1 MSCLR
6 DNGSLCNF
14 TGPEAF
20 CEVDFT
26 DDNLCDT
33 QDGVSCFNYASGWY
47 VTYDG
52 MTVSKEEGSTGTY
65 CYSNDGVT
73 CQLG

>member
-20 CEVDFT
+20 CKVDFT

-52 MTVSKEEGSTGTY
+52 MTVS
-65 CYSNDGVT
+65 
-73 CQLG
+73 